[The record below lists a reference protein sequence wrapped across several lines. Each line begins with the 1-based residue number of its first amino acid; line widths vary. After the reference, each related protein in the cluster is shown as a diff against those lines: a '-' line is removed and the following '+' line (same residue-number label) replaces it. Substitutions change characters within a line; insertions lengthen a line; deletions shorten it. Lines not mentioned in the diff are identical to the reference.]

1 VLLGLF
7 AGLAAVLAAVGIY
20 GVIAYVVGRR
30 TSEIGLRMALGA
42 TPGGIT
48 RLVIGEAMSPVT
60 LGLAIGLG
68 VSAVA
73 SRALTSL
80 LFGVQPLDP
89 VTFVGVAAT
98 LAAIAAAACYL
109 PARSA
114 STVDPADA
122 LRDI

>member
-1 VLLGLF
+1 MF

-122 LRDI
+122 LRDM

>member
-1 VLLGLF
+1 
-7 AGLAAVLAAVGIY
+7 
-20 GVIAYVVGRR
+20 
-30 TSEIGLRMALGA
+30 MALGT

-68 VSAVA
+68 AAVA
-73 SRALTSL
+73 SRALTGL

-89 VTFVGVAAT
+89 ATFAGVAAT

-122 LRDI
+122 LRDM